1 MFICLVCNVYK
12 LRGVGVLCR
21 YISFSLFVFRERT
34 VIVSVNCNSSEGTL
48 HSKWCIFNW
57 CFNRL
62 YRLRFHIKYLLN
74 KWIVYWMIE
83 KSKTIKK
90 YFFLCAKS
98 SSVPLFLRFGIR
110 GFLVLGMDSD
120 GVWSVAGRSF
130 SGPNGFC
137 GRNFRA
143 CVDKRSRRG
152 FGGSRSLTGAGYSKL
167 TGPSGDRT
175 ISVIESPPLGCI
187 SPKAGRPAMTPR
199 YCASIQL
206 TCWSLQGCRGLLD
219 LSMPPPGVALSPR
232 CPRIAL
238 AHKENPLN
246 DPDLLLKR
254 TPEHKS
260 LTSRST

>member
-1 MFICLVCNVYK
+1 MGDCNVK
-12 LRGVGVLCR
+12 LAWSGHPGLKC
-21 YISFSLFVFRERT
+21 LPE
-34 VIVSVNCNSSEGTL
+34 
-48 HSKWCIFNW
+48 
-57 CFNRL
+57 
-62 YRLRFHIKYLLN
+62 
-74 KWIVYWMIE
+74 
-83 KSKTIKK
+83 
-90 YFFLCAKS
+90 S
-98 SSVPLFLRFGIR
+98 SSVLSDMGFEALCLTWTAPAAEPAHPQPLTASVRPPRPGSASQGPCPNKKVRFGIR

-120 GVWSVAGRSF
+120 GVRSVAGRSF

-175 ISVIESPPLGCI
+175 ISVIESPPVGCI

-199 YCASIQL
+199 YCVSIQL

-254 TPEHKS
+254 TPERKS